1 MRKSRNAFIVLSG
14 ILVLTAGSAMSAGPV
29 GSITS
34 ETGPVAAALDQGIAG
49 TVTNEAGEPIAEVF
63 VQATSLDANS
73 PPIPDIA
80 IMTDAEGR
88 FGWPLRP
95 GAYRL
100 TFILDGREIGEA
112 EAVVEAGHV
121 SDIDLLVDE

>member
-1 MRKSRNAFIVLSG
+1 MRKSRDAFIVLSV
-14 ILVLTAGSAMSAGPV
+14 ILCLTAGSAMSAGPV
-29 GSITS
+29 DSITS
-34 ETGPVAAALDQGIAG
+34 DTGPVATALDQGIAG
-49 TVTNEAGEPIAEVF
+49 TVMNEAGEPVAEVF

-88 FGWPLRP
+88 FSWPLRP

-112 EAVVEAGHV
+112 EAMVDAGHV
-121 SDIDLLVDE
+121 SEIEVLADE